1 MKPDEFKSRANAV
14 ADKMKEGFEN
24 FDAALR
30 EERRRYWLLLVD
42 EYEKTVEHRQE
53 AHRRQE
59 PNLYQAGMGLGF
71 TLFGEI
77 VKLAAKS
84 NMAGYPFTKFGDNLS
99 KGKELV
105 IAVSPAEGI
114 SMLGD
119 FEMLELPTGEWRK
132 QDEKGRLLLTPA
144 EFQLRIQDLKSNLA
158 SMEEPY
164 PLPIEMK
171 QAATALPGP
180 PTLAKSDPGCT

>member
-30 EERRRYWLLLVD
+30 EERRRYWLLLMD
-42 EYEKTVEHRQE
+42 GCEKTVEHRQE
-53 AHRRQE
+53 THRRQE
-59 PNLYQAGMGLGF
+59 LNPYRAAMGLGI
-71 TLFGEI
+71 TVLGEI

-84 NMAGYPFTKFGDNLS
+84 DTAGYPFTKFGDNIS
-99 KGKELV
+99 RGKELV
-105 IAVSPAEGI
+105 IAVSRDEGI
-114 SMLGD
+114 FMFGD
-119 FEMLELPTGEWRK
+119 FEMLELPRGEWRK

-158 SMEEPY
+158 SMEEPF
-164 PLPIEMK
+164 PLPIEIK
-171 QAATALPGP
+171 QAATAL
-180 PTLAKSDPGCT
+180 SDPPRSQI

>member
-1 MKPDEFKSRANAV
+1 MKPDEFKFRAKAV

-42 EYEKTVEHRQE
+42 ECEKTVEHRQE

-59 PNLYQAGMGLGF
+59 PNLYRAKMGLGF

-84 NMAGYPFTKFGDNLS
+84 DMAGYPFTKLGDDLS
-99 KGKELV
+99 KGRELV
-105 IAVSPAEGI
+105 IAVSPDEGI
-114 SMLGD
+114 FMLGG
-119 FEMLELPTGEWRK
+119 FEMLELPEGEWRK

-144 EFQLRIQDLKSNLA
+144 EFKLKIQDLKSNLV
-158 SMEEPY
+158 STDDPY
-164 PLPIEMK
+164 PLPIEIM
-171 QAATALPGP
+171 QGAP
-180 PTLAKSDPGCT
+180 PFRHRSQI

>member
-14 ADKMKEGFEN
+14 AGQMRKGFEN

-30 EERRRYWLLLVD
+30 EERRRYWLLLMD
-42 EYEKTVEHRQE
+42 ECEKTVEKQRE
-53 AHRRQE
+53 AHIRQKSN
-59 PNLYQAGMGLGF
+59 PYRAGMGLGM

-84 NMAGYPFTKFGDNLS
+84 DMAGYPFTKLGDSLS
-99 KGKELV
+99 KVKELV
-105 IAVSPAEGI
+105 IAVSPDEGI
-114 SMLGD
+114 FMLGG
-119 FEMLELPTGEWRK
+119 FEMLELPEGEWRK

-158 SMEEPY
+158 SMEEPF
-164 PLPIEMK
+164 PLPIEIK
-171 QAATALPGP
+171 QAATAVGSPHR
-180 PTLAKSDPGCT
+180 SQI

>member
-1 MKPDEFKSRANAV
+1 MKPDEFKFRAKAV
-14 ADKMKEGFEN
+14 ADRMRKEFEN

-30 EERRRYWLLLVD
+30 GERRRYWLLLVD
-42 EYEKTVEHRQE
+42 ECEKTVEHRQE

-59 PNLYQAGMGLGF
+59 PNLHRAAMGLGF

-84 NMAGYPFTKFGDNLS
+84 EMAGYPFTKLGDALS
-99 KGKELV
+99 KVKELV
-105 IAVSPAEGI
+105 IAVSPDEGI
-114 SMLGD
+114 FMLGG
-119 FEMLELPTGEWRK
+119 FEMLELPEGEWRK

-144 EFQLRIQDLKSNLA
+144 EFQLRIQDLRSNLA

-164 PLPIEMK
+164 PLPIEIM
-171 QAATALPGP
+171 QAALPGRH
-180 PTLAKSDPGCT
+180 TSQI